1 MRFQPDM
8 LAQQR
13 PRRRRCGLS
22 AWLVTTCVMLVPL
35 VAQSQPSADPHAGHH
50 AATPA
55 SSGADTGSAPA
66 SAALPEV
73 AAEVLR
79 IQADQGKITLRHA
92 AIPNL
97 DMAPMTMVFRV
108 ADSSWLTTFKPGDP
122 VLFTVDQGPQGLTV
136 RSLRL
141 QP

>member
-8 LAQQR
+8 SPEQR
-13 PRRRRCGLS
+13 AHRLPSLLS
-22 AWLVTTCVMLVPL
+22 WLVTACVMLVPL
-35 VAQSQPSADPHAGHH
+35 VAQSQPSADAQAGHH

-73 AAEVLR
+73 AAEVRR

-108 ADSSWLTTFKPGDP
+108 ADTSWLTTFKPGDQ

-136 RSLRL
+136 RSLRG